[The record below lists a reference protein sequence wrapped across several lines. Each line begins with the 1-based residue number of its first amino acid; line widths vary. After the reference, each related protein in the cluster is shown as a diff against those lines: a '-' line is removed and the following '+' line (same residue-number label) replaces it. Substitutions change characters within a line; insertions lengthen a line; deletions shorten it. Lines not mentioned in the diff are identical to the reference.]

1 MNLTN
6 DEKLKI
12 GNAASEMMSSFCELR
27 LAEDR
32 LRIASTLAGSL
43 AEIRL
48 PKKLVDN
55 ALVPYIN
62 AFKDKQEKFFEVVG
76 MSHSNEDFWN
86 WYDKQPPTMDELR
99 KKVAGE

>member
-32 LRIASTLAGSL
+32 LRIASTLSA
-43 AEIRL
+43 
-48 PKKLVDN
+48 
-55 ALVPYIN
+55 
-62 AFKDKQEKFFEVVG
+62 
-76 MSHSNEDFWN
+76 
-86 WYDKQPPTMDELR
+86 
-99 KKVAGE
+99 